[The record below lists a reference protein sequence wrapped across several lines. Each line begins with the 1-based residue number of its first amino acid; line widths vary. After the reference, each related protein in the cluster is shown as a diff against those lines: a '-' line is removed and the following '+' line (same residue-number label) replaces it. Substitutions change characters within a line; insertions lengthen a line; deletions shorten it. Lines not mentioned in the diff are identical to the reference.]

1 MNSVTKVKYIYNQ
14 DKNNETKKITSSST
28 IYKTIIAIWEEIVV
42 FRELLTTFSLALKN
56 THVIIVG
63 LPDS

>member
-28 IYKTIIAIWEEIVV
+28 IYKTIYYSSLGKEVTAKFYNFIVIK
-42 FRELLTTFSLALKN
+42 S
-56 THVIIVG
+56 
-63 LPDS
+63 